1 MGINLECSSCPRLAG
16 LLNSDNDP
24 GRYADGGNQACYN
37 SGSAG
42 HCSLSWSESQ
52 GQAPA
57 QSRGFSSAG
66 LFFRFKGNLHP
77 LMALVFLLPSAWHK
91 WRIWRFLPRGSTAQI
106 PSLNLI
112 AGLEALE
119 KSHRGLVQL
128 PRVSYAL
135 VCSPFVC
142 PQTEGT
148 TPGSNPISC
157 LLFLSR
163 LWWTPPGDWRVACL
177 TSLALTAQPC
187 RDGVE
192 SCSVGLRDGRQASQG
207 PALQ

>member
-16 LLNSDNDP
+16 LPNSDNDP

-66 LFFRFKGNLHP
+66 LFFRFKGNLHL
-77 LMALVFLLPSAWHK
+77 LMALAFLLPSAWHK

-119 KSHRGLVQL
+119 KSHGGLVQL
-128 PRVSYAL
+128 PRVSYTL
-135 VCSPFVC
+135 VCSPFA
-142 PQTEGT
+142 
-148 TPGSNPISC
+148 
-157 LLFLSR
+157 LKL
-163 LWWTPPGDWRVACL
+163 RVPH
-177 TSLALTAQPC
+177 LALTPSPA
-187 RDGVE
+187 
-192 SCSVGLRDGRQASQG
+192 SCPTHRASHGYGGHPQVTG
-207 PALQ
+207 G